1 LKKPFD
7 NDDDTTGEDMSYITR
22 IEHTEGL
29 AFSVDLQGHTFM
41 IDADEK
47 FGGKNRGPR
56 PKALLLSGLA
66 GCTGMDVASILGKMQ
81 MKYDTFAVEV
91 DAGTNDEHPIVYT
104 NITIRYIFTGSGID
118 RSKVE
123 KAVKLSTEKY
133 CGVHAMLS
141 KTAEIETEI
150 VIE

>member
-1 LKKPFD
+1 
-7 NDDDTTGEDMSYITR
+7 MSYITR
-22 IEHTEGL
+22 IEHTEDL
-29 AFSVDLQGHTFM
+29 AFSVELQGHTFM

-47 FGGKNRGPR
+47 YGGKNRGPR

-81 MKYDTFAVEV
+81 MSYDSLAIEV
-91 DAGTNDEHPIVYT
+91 DAEAGDEHPIVYT
-104 NITIRYIFTGSGID
+104 RIMIRYILTGADVD

-123 KAVKLSTEKY
+123 KAVRLSTDKY

-150 VIE
+150 VIN